1 MKTELVEATVSVV
14 LPEFEL
20 VKLEL
25 GNGDTLSITKRTDGV
40 DWRALKVGQ
49 RLLCLVEGEHATRV
63 LRAELIPS
71 TAPKA

>member
-1 MKTELVEATVSVV
+1 MKTELVEATVSSVV
-14 LPEFEL
+14 PEFEL

-25 GNGDTLSITKRTDGV
+25 GNGDTLSIGKRTDGV
-40 DWRALKVGQ
+40 DWCDLKVGQ

>member
-25 GNGDTLSITKRTDGV
+25 GNGDTLSIGKRTQGV

>member
-1 MKTELVEATVSVV
+1 MKTELIEATVSVI

-25 GNGDTLSITKRTDGV
+25 GNGDTLSIGKWTQGV
-40 DWRALKVGQ
+40 DWRSLKVGQ

>member
-25 GNGDTLSITKRTDGV
+25 GNGDTLSIGKRTEGV
-40 DWRALKVGQ
+40 DWRALNVGQ

-63 LRAELIPS
+63 LRAELILS

>member
-25 GNGDTLSITKRTDGV
+25 GNGDTLSISKRTDGV

-63 LRAELIPS
+63 LRAELILS